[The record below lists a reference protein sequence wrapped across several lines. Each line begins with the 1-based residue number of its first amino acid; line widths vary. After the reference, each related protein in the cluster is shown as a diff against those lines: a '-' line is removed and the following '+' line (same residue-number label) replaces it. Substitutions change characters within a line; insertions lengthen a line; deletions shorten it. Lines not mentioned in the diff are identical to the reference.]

1 MKRYAVPELVSG
13 VYAVGSRH
21 WNRRLFDALAPT
33 PIGTTYNSYLVT
45 GADRCAL
52 IDTILPGFEGD
63 LCGKLDQVLAGR
75 KIEYVIMNHAEP
87 DHAGS
92 IPHVLE
98 RYGATLVASA
108 KGAELAKV
116 FYKVA
121 PERIRVVKDG
131 ETIALGGK
139 TLRFINAP
147 FLHWPETI
155 FTYLEEDRILFSC
168 DFFGAHNTTGVF
180 DDEAED
186 VISWA
191 KRYYAEIMM
200 PLAKMSRMGME
211 KIKGLPIT
219 VIAPSHGPVYRH
231 PEPILAEYAKW
242 TAGATRAKVMIAYV
256 SMYHT
261 VEGMAQVFAETLQ
274 DRGVEVHLF
283 DLAVTP
289 LGDLAGQ
296 IMDCRGLVLATPTV
310 LNALHPLAGFAALA
324 VKTFK
329 PPVKYGVVMNS
340 YGWGKGAVR
349 QGLDFLEEMKIEA
362 VGSVEVNG
370 TPGPDDLTTIQSVA
384 NQLADKVLADGK

>member
-1 MKRYAVPELVSG
+1 MKRYAVPELASG

-33 PIGTTYNSYLVT
+33 PIGTTYNSYLVVGT
-45 GADRCAL
+45 DSCAL

-63 LCGKLDQVLAGR
+63 LCGKVDQMLAGR
-75 KIEYVIMNHAEP
+75 KLEYVIMNHAEP

-92 IPHVLE
+92 IPHILE

-121 PERIRVVKDG
+121 PEKIRVVKDG
-131 ETIALGGK
+131 ETIPLGGK

-168 DFFGAHNTTGVF
+168 DFFGAHNTTGIF
-180 DDEAED
+180 DDEAEE
-186 VISWA
+186 VIPWA

-211 KIKGLPIT
+211 KIKGLPISM
-219 VIAPSHGPVYRH
+219 IAPSHGPVYRH
-231 PEPILAEYAKW
+231 PETILTEYAKW
-242 TAGATRAKVMIAYV
+242 TAGVTAAKVMIVYV
-256 SMYHT
+256 SMYRT
-261 VEGMAQVFAETLQ
+261 VEGMTHVFAETLLQ
-274 DRGVEVHLF
+274 RGVEVRLF

-296 IMDCRGLVLATPTV
+296 IMDCRGMVLATPTV
-310 LNALHPLAGFAALA
+310 LNALHPMAAFATLAI
-324 VKTFK
+324 KTFK
-329 PPVKYGVVMNS
+329 PPLKYGVVMNS

-370 TPGPDDLTTIQSVA
+370 APGPDDQTAIQAVA
-384 NQLADKVLADGK
+384 NQLADKVLADSK